1 MIKPAHFC
9 NKCYTDQVKTFQQ
22 NNKSNN
28 SRLNHTL
35 FIYTNYHLI
44 TVHTTKLT
52 SRENTRSSI
61 TTCVLK
67 CHYLHVFNQHQLNSI
82 LLILLTFPR
91 LTTVPLAYF
100 DTVGTRENCHYNR
113 WFWCTIFSLDLLWS
127 TKTVTISGQHCTLS
141 TSSALL
147 HIRSSRA
154 SNILSRVSHCNCSL
168 TPHPASE
175 QRKLISA
182 CPRLNIVCLL
192 VSRELQPPSSFYCRF

>member
-1 MIKPAHFC
+1 MFSNRTLSTLAYFPYCSPVTISIYFWLAKFTANVSFSSIKHRDIFLHSPKWSIVMIKPARFC

-100 DTVGTRENCHYNR
+100 DTVGTRENSYNEHL
-113 WFWCTIFSLDLLWS
+113 SL
-127 TKTVTISGQHCTLS
+127 
-141 TSSALL
+141 
-147 HIRSSRA
+147 
-154 SNILSRVSHCNCSL
+154 
-168 TPHPASE
+168 
-175 QRKLISA
+175 
-182 CPRLNIVCLL
+182 
-192 VSRELQPPSSFYCRF
+192 